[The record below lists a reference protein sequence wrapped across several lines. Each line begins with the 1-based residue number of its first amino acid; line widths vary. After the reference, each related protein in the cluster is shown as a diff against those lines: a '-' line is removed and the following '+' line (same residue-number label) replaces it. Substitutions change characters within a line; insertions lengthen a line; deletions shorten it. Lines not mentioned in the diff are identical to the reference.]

1 MSPPMTDPH
10 DAIMSP
16 DRFEKLASAFGG
28 DIARWPVA
36 EREAAGRLSAAS
48 PALTEPL
55 IAQARRLDRT
65 LDRAPSARPSGELRN
80 RIVQS
85 APRPRV
91 IGGAS
96 RWLAGLGLAAGLA
109 GAGALG
115 VAAGLL
121 AAPAALAPRYAAP
134 AADPGEEAVLL
145 LREPSDLGE
154 G

>member
-1 MSPPMTDPH
+1 
-10 DAIMSP
+10 MSP

-28 DIARWPVA
+28 DVARWPVA
-36 EREAAGRLSAAS
+36 EQEAARRLSAAR

-65 LDRAPSARPSGELRN
+65 LDSAPSAQPSGELRN

-85 APRPRV
+85 APRPQVKRE
-91 IGGAS
+91 AS

-121 AAPAALAPRYAAP
+121 AAPVALAPPYAAP

-145 LREPSDLGE
+145 LREPSDLGA